1 MLIIFMFSSIPS
13 ESMPTFGRYDLPVK
27 KFGHAAGYALLAGSF
42 AWGLGRYD
50 LKSIGLAWL
59 LTVLYAASDELHQA
73 FVPGRNAS
81 LIDIGI
87 DALGALVG
95 LMPAFY
101 LWLRSPRTNNSVKQK
116 LFPKL

>member
-50 LKSIGLAWL
+50 PKSMGLAWL
-59 LTVLYAASDELHQA
+59 VTVLYAASDELHQA

-81 LIDIGI
+81 LMDIGI

-95 LMPAFY
+95 LVPAFY
-101 LWLRSPRTNNSVKQK
+101 LWLRTSRTNNPAVQR

>member
-27 KFGHAAGYALLAGSF
+27 KFGHAAGYALLAGSI
-42 AWGLGRYD
+42 AWGWARYD
-50 LKSIGLAWL
+50 PKSIGLAWL

-81 LIDIGI
+81 LMDIGI

-95 LMPAFY
+95 LVPAFY
-101 LWLRSPRTNNSVKQK
+101 LWLQSPRTNNLAKQK